1 MTDLLENA
9 LTHSLRESFLGQL
22 LTMSLLKGY
31 SKLKVLASIPAW
43 LIEGK
48 EAISKEIKYNY
59 SVSQQ
64 NGQVNP
70 DASAY
75 HGAVLKRN

>member
-1 MTDLLENA
+1 MSP
-9 LTHSLRESFLGQL
+9 HIPLRETFRGRL
-22 LTMSLLKGY
+22 LTMSFLKGY
-31 SKLKVLASIPAW
+31 PKLKVLASIPAW

-48 EAISKEIKYNY
+48 EATPKEIKYNY

-64 NGQVNP
+64 NGQANP